1 MAAICFLDC
10 EFTDLLSP
18 DLLSLGLVT
27 HHGIEQYVELDMQ
40 SDAGKA
46 RKKASSDFV
55 KFGGVL
61 DLFGLFPACVC
72 TPWEMGRRAGEW
84 LLSFAESA
92 GTRVE
97 VAFDYAVD
105 YELMEYAIRDCG
117 LWDRVREVVRP
128 VNIGRLTGT
137 IEGELAAEECFRELS
152 KHKPPLSRHH
162 ALADA
167 WALRHSYLAAK
178 RAALEI
184 AQKGAGPREALG
196 ISSIE
201 VIDGLISVLEQRR
214 LRQVVQAPLAQIVQA
229 PLGQTVQQAVGQ
241 IGEPREAES

>member
-1 MAAICFLDC
+1 MLCFLDC
-10 EFTDLLSP
+10 EFTSLLEP
-18 DLLSLGLVT
+18 ELLSLAMVT
-27 HHGIEQYVELDMQ
+27 HHGIELYTELDMQ
-40 SDAGKA
+40 SDVGKA
-46 RKKASSDFV
+46 RRKASSDFV
-55 KFGGVL
+55 TCGGVL
-61 DLFGLFPACVC
+61 DLFGLFPSCVC

-84 LLSFAESA
+84 LLGFAESA

-105 YELMEYAIRDCG
+105 YELMEYAIRDSG

-167 WALRHSYLAAK
+167 WALRHAYLAAK
-178 RAALEI
+178 RVALEI
-184 AQKGAGPREALG
+184 AQKGAGAREEVG
-196 ISSIE
+196 FSSID
-201 VIDGLISVLEQRR
+201 VVDGLLAVLEQRR
-214 LRQVVQAPLAQIVQA
+214 LRQVVQAPLGQI
-229 PLGQTVQQAVGQ
+229 VQQAVGQ
-241 IGEPREAES
+241 VDEPKEDDS